1 MQGKVDERPSRGRF
15 VLTGSANL
23 TLLHSVTQSLAGRTA
38 IVNLLPC
45 DYRET
50 RRFAGVPT
58 DLFDVMVTGGYP
70 AIFDR
75 GIAAGDC
82 FASYITSYIERDV
95 RQVLN
100 VGDLVLFQTFL

>member
-1 MQGKVDERPSRGRF
+1 
-15 VLTGSANL
+15 
-23 TLLHSVTQSLAGRTA
+23 
-38 IVNLLPC
+38 
-45 DYRET
+45 
-50 RRFAGVPT
+50 
-58 DLFDVMVTGGYP
+58 VTGGYP
-70 AIFDR
+70 AILDR